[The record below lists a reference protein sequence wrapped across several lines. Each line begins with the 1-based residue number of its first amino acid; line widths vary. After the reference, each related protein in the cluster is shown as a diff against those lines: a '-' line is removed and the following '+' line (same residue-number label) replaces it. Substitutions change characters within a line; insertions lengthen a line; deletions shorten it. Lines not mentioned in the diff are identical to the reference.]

1 MTLEHLKLKYFSFMK
16 IVVQRVKHSS
26 VTVDG
31 NVSGKIDKGLLLLV
45 GIHESDTKQTID
57 WCCKKVSKLRIFED
71 KNGKMNL
78 SVRDINGEILVVSQ
92 FTLYGN
98 TKKGTRPSF
107 IEAAKPEVAE
117 PLYDYMVEK
126 LKSINDLNIESGEFG
141 AMMEVDLLND
151 GPVTIIVEK

>member
-1 MTLEHLKLKYFSFMK
+1 MR

-26 VTVDG
+26 VTVNG
-31 NVSGKIDKGLLLLV
+31 SVSGKIDKGLMLLV
-45 GIHESDTKQTID
+45 GIHESDTKDIID
-57 WCCKKVSKLRIFED
+57 WCCQKISKLRIFED
-71 KNGKMNL
+71 DEGKMNL

-107 IEAAKPEVAE
+107 IEAAKPDVAE
-117 PLYDYMVEK
+117 PLYDYMIEK
-126 LKSINDLNIESGEFG
+126 LNAINDLKIESGEFG
-141 AMMEVDLLND
+141 AMMDVELLND